1 MPRRGSSCPQSD
13 TVLSIRETTR
23 FDFECVR
30 GVLTVTDTHS
40 ADELGY
46 GSCVEHISD
55 HSVRLALIETAL
67 VSAGDDA
74 ARILAAVLEK

>member
-1 MPRRGSSCPQSD
+1 MA
-13 TVLSIRETTR
+13 
-23 FDFECVR
+23 
-30 GVLTVTDTHS
+30 DTHS